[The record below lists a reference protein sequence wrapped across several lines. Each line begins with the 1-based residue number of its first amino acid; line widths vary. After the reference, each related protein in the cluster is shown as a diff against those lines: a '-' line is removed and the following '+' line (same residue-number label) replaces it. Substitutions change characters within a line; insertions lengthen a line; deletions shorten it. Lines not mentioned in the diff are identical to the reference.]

1 MWETLGFNQNLGTLF
16 FFAASIAVLIFIAIL
31 ILTLYVFN
39 RRRVRA
45 VIKDSEDI
53 ADLAATRNQHVAEIE
68 AIREWQ
74 KNAQEELI
82 KLVGEREAQERLR
95 QELQELEIRR
105 AEVEQDGEAARK
117 EVLDLQYAVTALA
130 EERDRLKGEIEEA
143 RTARE
148 NVTELLD
155 QKKEAEEAAHKAKQ
169 EVDAFQSDLDQR
181 RAELEELRRQ
191 KAAIEADVPSLEAQ
205 QSTLQSEINRLESEL
220 VSKRQEAAEVDAA
233 IRPLTDERM
242 ERARLNAEREVLEAE
257 IVRLKDEHSEL
268 AASRK
273 KEIASEQYADLV
285 RVGASSLADDVFPK
299 GSLAQISEN
308 DALANLSSHLDA
320 QNLVFPE
327 RVLKS
332 FHTSLKVADI
342 SPITVLAGIS
352 GTGKSELPMR
362 YAEAMGM
369 HSLNLAVQPSWSSPQ
384 DLFGFYNYLEK
395 RYKATEL
402 ARALVRMDPYN
413 LGEDEE
419 LFAASGVG
427 TRSDR
432 MLLVLVDEMNLARVE
447 YYFSEFLSKLEMRRA
462 VSDPNN
468 SVMRRPAEIEL
479 EGAVRGGGDEDSVQ
493 SEIRLWVGGNVLF
506 AGTMNEDESTQTLS
520 DKVLDRA
527 NVLRFGKPPPRS
539 VSVGLR
545 NDEFRRGNYLTHE
558 NWVSWQKEVTQERW
572 TAEVNGW
579 LETLN
584 ESLDA
589 IGRPFGWRIRE
600 GIHQY
605 IANYPGV
612 GAQEVYKHAMA
623 DQVEQKIMPKLRGVD
638 IHQQQ
643 AGQALNGVEAVLEE
657 LGDEELLTTYRACL
671 QETGFGIFNWRGVT
685 RTV

>member
-1 MWETLGFNQNLGTLF
+1 MEALGLDQSLSPLF
-16 FFAASIAVLIFIAIL
+16 FFSASIAVIIFLSLLLLA
-31 ILTLYVFN
+31 LYYYHK
-39 RRRVRA
+39 RRIRA
-45 VIKDSEDI
+45 AVKDAEDI
-53 ADLAATRNQHVAEIE
+53 ADLAAIRNEYVAEIE
-68 AIREWQ
+68 QARDWKERT
-74 KNAQEELI
+74 KEELL
-82 KLVGEREAQERLR
+82 KLEAEREAQERLR
-95 QELQELEIRR
+95 QELQELEIKK
-105 AEVEQDGEAARK
+105 AEAEQDTEAARK
-117 EVLDLQYAVTALA
+117 EVVDLQYAVTALA
-130 EERDRLKGEIEEA
+130 EERDRLKGEIDEA
-143 RTARE
+143 GTARE
-148 NVTELLD
+148 NVSELLN
-155 QKKEAEEAAHKAKQ
+155 QKKVAEDTARQAQQAVDELRAQ
-169 EVDAFQSDLDQR
+169 LEQMRSEV
-181 RAELEELRRQ
+181 EEIRRQ
-191 KAAIEADVPSLEAQ
+191 KAAMEANLPTLEAQ
-205 QSTLQSEINRLESEL
+205 QSSLQNEINRLESEL
-220 VSKRQEAAEVDAA
+220 TSKRHEAAQVDAE

-242 ERARLNAEREVLEAE
+242 ERARLNAEREGLEAE
-257 IVRLKDEHSEL
+257 IAKLKDEHSEL

-285 RVGASSLADDVFPK
+285 RVGASSLADDVFQE
-299 GSLAQISEN
+299 GRLSEISES
-308 DALANLSSHLDA
+308 DALANLYSHLDA
-320 QNLVFPE
+320 QNLVFSK

-402 ARALVRMDPYN
+402 SRALVRMDPYN
-413 LGEDEE
+413 LGENEE

-462 VSDPNN
+462 VSDSDN

-479 EGAVRGGGDEDSVQ
+479 EGAIRGDGGEKSAQ
-493 SEIRLWVGGNVLF
+493 AEIRMWVGGNVLF

-527 NVLRFGKPPPRS
+527 NVLRFGKPPARTL
-539 VSVGLR
+539 SVGLR
-545 NDEFRRGNYLTHE
+545 SDEFRKQSYLTHD
-558 NWVSWQKEVTQERW
+558 NWDNWRQKVKEERW
-572 TAEVNGW
+572 TSEINAW

-584 ESLDA
+584 ESLDL

-612 GAQEVYKHAMA
+612 GGQDAYKHAMA

-643 AGQALNGVEAVLEE
+643 AGQALNGVETILEE
-657 LGDEELLTTYRACL
+657 LGDEELLMAYRACL

-685 RTV
+685 RSV